1 MSITSSVLK
10 YTAGAVFALM
20 TSTAVYAEG
29 TLPYPEAA
37 LPDGSDMLV
46 VTIGPG
52 GPAREFGSSE
62 PNGGFLRI
70 AEDGTT
76 TSVALPDGVQLV
88 NPTGIVGIGD
98 AIFLTDGAT
107 VIALDRTGGL
117 LWQKTYDAPG
127 AFLYDIEMLEG
138 EKLLL
143 TDFGNGALV
152 VADTRTGA
160 FSAFPFE
167 GSLPGIARAEVQGDS
182 IIFTQWG
189 SDESFDGAVS
199 GLTKINGVWA
209 LKTLSGGFGNPEAI
223 TILGDDILVA
233 SYRGHENFPGPGMFR
248 IDTNGIVTHLPD
260 ADIGKGAADFLIDH
274 DNLVVSKFKDGSIV
288 KIPLSGLQVE
298 QK

>member
-20 TSTAVYAEG
+20 TGTAVYAEG

-37 LPDGSDMLV
+37 LPDGNDMLV

-52 GPAREFGSSE
+52 GPGEEFGSSE

-76 TSVALPDGVQLV
+76 TSVAVPDGVRLI
-88 NPTGIVGIGD
+88 NPTGILGTED

-107 VIALDRTGGL
+107 VIALDRAGGL

-127 AFLYDIEMLEG
+127 AFLYDIEMLEDG
-138 EKLLL
+138 QLLL

-152 VADTRTGA
+152 LADAKTGA

-167 GSLPGIARAEVQGDS
+167 GKLPGIARAEVQGDT
-182 IIFTQWG
+182 IIYTQWG
-189 SDESFDGAVS
+189 SDEKFDGAVNR
-199 GLTKINGVWA
+199 LTNTNGTWA
-209 LKTLSGGFGNPEAI
+209 LTTLSDGFGNPEAI
-223 TILGDDILVA
+223 TILGDDIVVA
-233 SYRGHENFPGPGMFR
+233 SYRGHENFQGPGMFR
-248 IDTNGIVTHLPD
+248 IDAKGIVTHLPD
-260 ADIGKGAADFLIDH
+260 ADIGQGASDFLIDH
-274 DNLVVSKFKDGSIV
+274 DNLVVSKFKDGSVV
-288 KIPLSGLQVE
+288 KIPLSGLQAE
-298 QK
+298 Q